1 MYEEMNIWLVCI
13 SAHLGAHLGKPP
25 DIYSWSV
32 VVIMLGYDMLYY
44 ALGISSYIRYY
55 NKELFHK
62 SKKKDSLSFQCIF

>member
-13 SAHLGAHLGKPP
+13 GAHLGANLGKPS

-32 VVIMLGYDMLYY
+32 VVIMLGYDMLY
-44 ALGISSYIRYY
+44 LVPWISSYVRYY

-62 SKKKDSLSFQCIF
+62 SEKDSLSFQCIF